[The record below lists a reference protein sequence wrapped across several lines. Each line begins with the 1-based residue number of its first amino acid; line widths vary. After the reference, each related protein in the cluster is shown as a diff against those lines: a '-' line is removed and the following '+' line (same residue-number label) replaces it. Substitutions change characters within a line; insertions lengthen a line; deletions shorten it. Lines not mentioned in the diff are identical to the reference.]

1 MKNWWIIIPVF
12 NRCAVTRACLQRLQE
27 TGVTDSYVVCVIDD
41 ASTDGTREMLEGEF
55 PSVVRVEGHGELYWG
70 GGVAFGMKHA
80 KEAGA
85 EIFFWLNDDCL
96 PDVGSI
102 DRVVERVLKTKGVC
116 GGVCFEEDGETLAY
130 SGTVLER
137 GKLHKV
143 HPPQGSFADVEFL
156 NGNLVAIHRDVV
168 DQIGFVDCANYPH
181 YGGDSEYAYRAVNH
195 GIKVEVDGSAS
206 AINPRGDYYSRFK
219 SRSELFK
226 LWRGMFWKGSPN
238 YFPTYIKF
246 LRLRFGAHA
255 VYRWPA
261 YFLRMFKSSVKL
273 LVNGKIG

>member
-1 MKNWWIIIPVF
+1 M
-12 NRCAVTRACLQRLQE
+12 
-27 TGVTDSYVVCVIDD
+27 D
-41 ASTDGTREMLEGEF
+41 
-55 PSVVRVEGHGELYWG
+55 
-70 GGVAFGMKHA
+70 
-80 KEAGA
+80 
-85 EIFFWLNDDCL
+85 
-96 PDVGSI
+96 
-102 DRVVERVLKTKGVC
+102 TKGIC

-130 SGTVLER
+130 SGTVLKR

-168 DQIGFVDCANYPH
+168 DQIGFVDSENYPH
-181 YGGDSEYAYRAVNH
+181 YGGDSEYAYRAVNQ
-195 GIKVEVDGSAS
+195 GIKVEVDGNAS

-219 SRSELFK
+219 SRANLLK

-255 VYRWPA
+255 IYRWPA
-261 YFLRMFKSSVKL
+261 YFMRMFKSSVKL
-273 LVNGKIG
+273 IVYGKIG

>member
-1 MKNWWIIIPVF
+1 MKTNWIIIPVF
-12 NRCAVTRACLQRLQE
+12 NRCGMTRACLLRLK
-27 TGVTDSYVVCVIDD
+27 DSGIFSSYSICVVDD
-41 ASTDGTREMLEGEF
+41 ASTDGTKEMLQDEF
-55 PSVVRVEGHGELYWG
+55 PEVIRVEGNGNLFWG
-70 GGVAFGMKHA
+70 GGIALGMKHA
-80 KEAGA
+80 QAA
-85 EIFFWLNDDCL
+85 DANVHIWLNDDCL
-96 PDVGSI
+96 PDQRGI
-102 DRVVERVLKTKGVC
+102 ERLVERVMDTKGIC

-130 SGTVLER
+130 SGTVLKR

-143 HPPQGSFADVEFL
+143 HPPKGSFADVEFL

-168 DQIGFVDCANYPH
+168 DQIGFVDCENYPH

-219 SRSELFK
+219 SRSDLFK
-226 LWRGMFWKGSPN
+226 LWRGMFMKGSPN

-246 LRLRFGAHA
+246 LRLRFGVRAG
-255 VYRWPA
+255 YRWPA

-273 LVNGKIG
+273 LVNGKI